1 MKTTPRGFTLIEL
14 LVVIAI
20 IGTLAAISYPF
31 LRSNIDKSRQVSCL
45 TKMRSLGVALE
56 SYLQENNRRMPDIA
70 SSRAS
75 KNEDVQVLETVLKP
89 YLQDEEAFHCPAD
102 GKQFAKTGSS
112 YLWNSTQSGRLATN
126 LAFMNL
132 DNKPQAIPLI
142 ADKEGW
148 HPGQKNTNILYADL
162 SASSDLRFVTTP

>member
-1 MKTTPRGFTLIEL
+1 MRTRRGFTLVEL

-31 LRSNIDKSRQVSCL
+31 LRKNIDKSRQVSCL
-45 TKMRSLGVALE
+45 TKMRALGVALE

-70 SSRAS
+70 SSRSS
-75 KNEDVQVLETVLKP
+75 KNDDVAVLETVLMP
-89 YLQDEEAFHCPAD
+89 YLNNEEAFHCPAD

-112 YLWNSTQSGRLATN
+112 YLWNSTQSGRLASN
-126 LAFMNL
+126 LAFFNL
-132 DNKPQAIPLI
+132 DEKPQAIPLI

-148 HPGQKNTNILYADL
+148 HPGPKSTNIVYADL
-162 SASSDLRFVTTP
+162 SASSDLRFVTSP